1 MTTAAASL
9 EFDTQRAIENAC
21 IEITTGYFINTWIDV
36 DGDGKAQV
44 FTVSTAA
51 AGPANL
57 KSYNTNLKAN
67 IKSINTNLIANV
79 KTYNTQT

>member
-9 EFDTQRAIENAC
+9 EFDTQTARENAC
-21 IEITTGYFINTWIDV
+21 IEITTGYFINTWLDV

-57 KSYNTNLKAN
+57 KTLNTNAFAN
-67 IKSINTNLIANV
+67 IKTINTNTIANT